1 MNQFYPPKQTCR
13 DPQATAK
20 VEAFPSGKQP
30 GCLVL
35 LCPFAYATKAFLG
48 GWISS
53 LITELSH
60 SPADCLALSI
70 LFSFTQLRSFSWRD
84 WRAAQA
90 QVLNSW
96 AHSKLKNLHLNKVKL
111 GITATSVT

>member
-1 MNQFYPPKQTCR
+1 MQR
-13 DPQATAK
+13 SQATAE

-35 LCPFAYATKAFLG
+35 LCPFAYGTKAFLG

-53 LITELSH
+53 LIPVLSH

-70 LFSFTQLRSFSWRD
+70 SFPFTQLRSFSLRD
-84 WRAAQA
+84 WRAAETQA
-90 QVLNSW
+90 VNSW
-96 AHSKLKNLHLNKVKL
+96 THSKLKNLHLNKVKM
-111 GITATSVT
+111 GIRATSVT